1 MSSIKDRLLSKVVFH
16 QRSSSIVLIRLNNP
30 SRLNFSFLQSIE
42 LAQKFASD
50 ALAVRG
56 EVAVG
61 GGSGW
66 STVIIQLAEPSYT
79 GTEAELGNYMLY
91 VSADFVTTLNS
102 TTTIKIIT

>member
-1 MSSIKDRLLSKVVFH
+1 M
-16 QRSSSIVLIRLNNP
+16 
-30 SRLNFSFLQSIE
+30 
-42 LAQKFASD
+42 
-50 ALAVRG
+50 
-56 EVAVG
+56 AVG